1 MQAKH
6 CIHKYSRQA
15 LQPFTRLATPTW
27 LIIEYIKYIL
37 SCYSYFELY
46 FTGRKMDDN
55 PVDEELRASI
65 RSFCESLVSALNK
78 YYAFGSCF
86 TDDYT

>member
-1 MQAKH
+1 MVASGNIQF
-6 CIHKYSRQA
+6 SRTDNIGKA
-15 LQPFTRLATPTW
+15 SLTIEQPLLRFESL
-27 LIIEYIKYIL
+27 L
-37 SCYSYFELY
+37 S
-46 FTGRKMDDN
+46 RKMDDN
-55 PVDEELRASI
+55 PVDDELRVSI

>member
-1 MQAKH
+1 MTSNLKS
-6 CIHKYSRQA
+6 SR
-15 LQPFTRLATPTW
+15 L
-27 LIIEYIKYIL
+27 L
-37 SCYSYFELY
+37 S
-46 FTGRKMDDN
+46 RKMDDN
-55 PVDEELRASI
+55 PVDDELRVSI